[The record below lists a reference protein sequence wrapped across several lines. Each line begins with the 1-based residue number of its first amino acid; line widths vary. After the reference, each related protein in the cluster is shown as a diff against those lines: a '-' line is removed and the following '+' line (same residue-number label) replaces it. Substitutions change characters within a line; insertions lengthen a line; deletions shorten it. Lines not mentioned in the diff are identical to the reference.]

1 MIGRFGLPL
10 VAGALLV
17 SLFIA
22 LGLSRPMSAQD
33 LFPTPEGRL
42 GGRMPLPTAEG
53 VPAGSLPQETPTP
66 EPPAHSLAGAWL
78 LTFAE
83 PDQAPAQAVLSDD
96 GMVTFID
103 TAGNRGAGV
112 WILSGQQRGVLVIV
126 VGEADASDRPQEV
139 AILRGPI
146 EVEPADDAGT
156 LHFTYSVE
164 TVDESGAA
172 SQSAGPFNATGQ
184 RADEQLI
191 VPTSD

>member
-1 MIGRFGLPL
+1 MTGRFGLSL
-10 VAGALLV
+10 IAGALLV
-17 SLFIA
+17 SLFVA
-22 LGLSRPMSAQD
+22 FGSSQPMSAQD

-53 VPAGSLPQETPTP
+53 VPGGSLPQETPTP

-103 TAGNRGAGV
+103 TTGNRGAGV
-112 WILSGQQRGVLVIV
+112 WIPNDQQRGVLVLV
-126 VGEADASDRPQEV
+126 VGGADASGQPQEV
-139 AILRGPI
+139 AILRGPV
-146 EVEPADDAGT
+146 EVETSGDTAT

-172 SQSAGPFNATGQ
+172 SQSAGPFTAIGQ

>member
-1 MIGRFGLPL
+1 MTGRFGLSL
-10 VAGALLV
+10 IAGALLV
-17 SLFIA
+17 SLFVA
-22 LGLSRPMSAQD
+22 FGSSQPMSAQD

-53 VPAGSLPQETPTP
+53 VPGGSLPQETPTP

-112 WILSGQQRGVLVIV
+112 WIPNDQQRGVLVFV
-126 VGEADASDRPQEV
+126 VGEADASGQPQEV
-139 AILRGPI
+139 AILRGPV
-146 EVEPADDAGT
+146 EVETSGDTAT

-172 SQSAGPFNATGQ
+172 SQSAGPFTAIGQ

>member
-1 MIGRFGLPL
+1 MIRRFGLPL

-42 GGRMPLPTAEG
+42 GGRMPLPTVEG

-96 GMVTFID
+96 GMVAFID

-112 WILSGQQRGVLVIV
+112 WIPSGQQRGVLVIV
-126 VGEADASDRPQEV
+126 VGEADPSARPHEMT
-139 AILRGPI
+139 ILRGPI
-146 EVEPADDAGT
+146 EVEPAGDAGT
-156 LHFTYSVE
+156 LSFTYLVE
-164 TVDESGAA
+164 TVDESGTT
-172 SQSAGPFNATGQ
+172 SEPAGPFTATGQ